1 MATGVVN
8 VSQGTDLKIVK
19 LAAVG
24 VEFPSSEIATE
35 EKAPFQL
42 QEVVKQIDQDIAA
55 KEQRIREMTG

>member
-1 MATGVVN
+1 MATGVIN

-24 VEFPSSEIATE
+24 AEVQTSEIATE

-55 KEQRIREMTG
+55 R